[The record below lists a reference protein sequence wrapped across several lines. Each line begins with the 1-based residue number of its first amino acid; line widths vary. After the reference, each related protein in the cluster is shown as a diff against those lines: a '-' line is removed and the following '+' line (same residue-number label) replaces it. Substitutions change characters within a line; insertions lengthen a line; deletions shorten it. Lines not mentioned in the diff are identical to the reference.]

1 MKLVAFGEIMLR
13 LMPPG
18 YARLEQMS
26 SLDARFGGAEA
37 NVAVAYSRFGGEAA
51 YVTTLPDNPLGNAAI
66 RALRAEGVDTR
77 GVNRGGPRIGTYYVE
92 RGAAQRPS
100 VVVYDRAGSSVSL
113 ADPATY
119 DWDTL
124 LAGADWFFF
133 TGITPALGEP
143 CQKAVAD
150 AIKAAHRLGVR
161 VACDINYRAKL
172 WSYEEAG
179 RVMRALCHGVDY
191 LIVNE
196 EHAEKVLG
204 TPSALD
210 PAAKGKPVEIELP
223 ARRRASEVMAKQL
236 METYGLSGV
245 AMTLRTTLSAE
256 ETMTGSVYY
265 DGKAAYH
272 SPDYRMRAVDRVG
285 SGDAYTGGLLY
296 GLSAGMTP
304 DKANRFAAASCALKH
319 SVEGDFQMVSRAEVE
334 RLCEQQNSRI
344 ER

>member
-18 YARLEQMS
+18 YARIEQMG

-77 GVNRGGPRIGTYYVE
+77 AINRGGPRIGTYYVE
-92 RGAAQRPS
+92 RGAAQRAS

-119 DWDTL
+119 DWDAL

-133 TGITPALGEP
+133 TGITPALSP
-143 CQKAVAD
+143 ACCQACRD
-150 AIKAAHRLGVR
+150 AIAAAHRLGVR

-179 RVMRALCHGVDY
+179 RVMRELCHGVDL

-204 TPSALD
+204 IPSALD

-223 ARRRASEVMAKQL
+223 ARRKASAIMAGQL
-236 METYGLSGV
+236 MKTFGLAAV

-256 ETMTGSVYY
+256 ETMTGAVYY
-265 DGKAAYH
+265 DGKNAYH
-272 SPDYRMRAVDRVG
+272 SPDYRMRAVDPVG

-296 GLSAGMTP
+296 ALSAGMTAER
-304 DKANRFAAASCALKH
+304 ANRFAAASCALKH
-319 SVEGDFQMVSRAEVE
+319 SVEGDFQIISRAEVE
-334 RLCEQQNSRI
+334 RLCEQENSRI

>member
-18 YARLEQMS
+18 YARIEQMT

-37 NVAVAYSRFGGEAA
+37 NVAVTYARMGGEAA
-51 YVTTLPDNPLGNAAI
+51 YITTLPDNPLGAAAI
-66 RALRAEGVDTR
+66 RALRAEGVDT
-77 GVNRGGPRIGTYYVE
+77 GAINRGGPRIGTYYVE

-113 ADPATY
+113 ADPASY
-119 DWDTL
+119 DWDSL

-133 TGITPALGEP
+133 AGITPALSP
-143 CQKAVAD
+143 ACCQACRD
-150 AIKAAHRLGVR
+150 AIAAAHRLGVR
-161 VACDINYRAKL
+161 VACDVNYRAKL

-179 RVMRALCHGVDY
+179 RVMRELCQGVDY

-204 TPSALD
+204 IPSALD
-210 PAAKGKPVEIELP
+210 PACKGKPVEIELP
-223 ARRRASEVMAKQL
+223 ARRAAAEIMAKQL
-236 METYGLSGV
+236 MATFGLTAV

-256 ETMTGSVYY
+256 ETMTGAVYY
-265 DGKAAYH
+265 DGKEAYH

-296 GLSAGMTP
+296 ALSRGDAP
-304 DKANRFAAASCALKH
+304 EKANRFAAASCALKH
-319 SVEGDFQMVSRAEVE
+319 SVEGDFNMLTAAEID

>member
-18 YARLEQMS
+18 YTRLAQMDT
-26 SLDARFGGAEA
+26 LEARFGGAEA
-37 NVAVAYSRFGGEAA
+37 NVTVAFSHFGGEGVF
-51 YVTTLPDNPLGNAAI
+51 VTTLPQNALGDAAI

-77 GVNRGGPRIGTYYVE
+77 AILRGGPRIGTYYIE

-100 VVVYDRAGSSVSL
+100 MVVYDRAGSSVSL

-119 DWDTL
+119 AWDEL

-143 CQKAVAD
+143 CRRACAD
-150 AIKAAHRLGVR
+150 AIAAAHRLGVR
-161 VACDINYRAKL
+161 VACDVNYRAKL

-179 RVMRALCHGVDY
+179 RVMRPLCREVDV

-204 TPSALD
+204 I
-210 PAAKGKPVEIELP
+210 PAVPLPHRADCGIEGELA
-223 ARRRASEVMAKQL
+223 ARRAACEKTAARLQE
-236 METYGLSGV
+236 EYGLAAV

-256 ETMTGSVYY
+256 ETMTGAVYY
-265 DGKAAYH
+265 TGGQAYH
-272 SPDYRMRAVDRVG
+272 SPNYRMRAVDRVG
-285 SGDAYTGGLLY
+285 SGDAYTAGLLY
-296 GLSAGMTP
+296 ALSLGEAPG
-304 DKANRFAAASCALKH
+304 KANDFAAASCAWKH
-319 SVEGDFQMVSRAEVE
+319 SVEGDFQSASRAEIE
-334 RLCEQQNSRI
+334 RLSQSLSSRI